1 MHWVPGLVG
10 LGLPWYKDRQAVGRK
25 GWVTGEVEPGKR
37 AVGRKGQK
45 GWLTGEVDPGK
56 LGSEGLAAPYQLG
69 WVPGKVESRAL
80 VSVGDL
86 GVGREDEKQGLD
98 SAGFQGLPGVS
109 WTGLVSGLV
118 DLVNPGSMDW
128 SV

>member
-10 LGLPWYKDRQAVGRK
+10 LGLPWYKDRQAVGRM
-25 GWVTGEVEPGKR
+25 
-37 AVGRKGQK
+37 GR
-45 GWLTGEVDPGK
+45 LTGEVDPGE
-56 LGSEGLAAPYQLG
+56 LGSEGLVVPYQLG
-69 WVPGKVESRAL
+69 WVSGKAESRAL

-98 SAGFQGLPGVS
+98 SASFQGLPGVS